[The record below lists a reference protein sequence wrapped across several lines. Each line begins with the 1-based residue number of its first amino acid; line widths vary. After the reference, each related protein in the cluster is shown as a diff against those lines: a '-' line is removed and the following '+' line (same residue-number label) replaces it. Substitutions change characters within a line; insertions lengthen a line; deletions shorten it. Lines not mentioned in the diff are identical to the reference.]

1 MITALFPRK
10 SCFIRKAAGKEKRE
24 QVVAANIDTV
34 FICMSLDRNFNI
46 RRMERYLSIAY
57 ESGAEPVAVLTKSA
71 LCPNVGEKTDKAKKA
86 APNTD
91 VLAVSSLE
99 GDCEAVLKY
108 ISPGKTVAFIGSSGV
123 GKSTL
128 INTLS
133 GSDSIATGALGKNSK
148 GRHTTTHREFIT
160 LSNGAFV
167 IDTPGMR
174 ELGMWDSGDG
184 IDSAF
189 SDIEKLSQMCR
200 YSNCTHRS
208 EPGCAVRKA
217 LEDGALDIARLRRL
231 PQAYSR
237 KFLCCR

>member
-1 MITALFPRK
+1 M
-10 SCFIRKAAGKEKRE
+10 
-24 QVVAANIDTV
+24 
-34 FICMSLDRNFNI
+34 
-46 RRMERYLSIAY
+46 
-57 ESGAEPVAVLTKSA
+57 
-71 LCPNVGEKTDKAKKA
+71 
-86 APNTD
+86 
-91 VLAVSSLE
+91 
-99 GDCEAVLKY
+99 
-108 ISPGKTVAFIGSSGV
+108 AFIGSSGV

-174 ELGMWDSGDG
+174 ELGMWDSGNG